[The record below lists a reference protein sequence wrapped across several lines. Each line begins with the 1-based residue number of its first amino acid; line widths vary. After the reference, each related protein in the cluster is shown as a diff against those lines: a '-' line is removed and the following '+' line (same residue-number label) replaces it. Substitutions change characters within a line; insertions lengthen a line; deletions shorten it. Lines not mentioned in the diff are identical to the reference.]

1 MDDDLVYRI
10 VLRSDYDDVA
20 ELAAHTYSGLPA
32 HPPRHFAVVILHCTR
47 VFQSD
52 KDLISVYY
60 PRVLPNIPLLCCGV

>member
-1 MDDDLVYRI
+1 MIHSDFRSYQYNMDDDLVYRI

-52 KDLISVYY
+52 KDLISVYI
-60 PRVLPNIPLLCCGV
+60 LP

>member
-1 MDDDLVYRI
+1 MYRI

-52 KDLISVYY
+52 KDLISVYI
-60 PRVLPNIPLLCCGV
+60 LP